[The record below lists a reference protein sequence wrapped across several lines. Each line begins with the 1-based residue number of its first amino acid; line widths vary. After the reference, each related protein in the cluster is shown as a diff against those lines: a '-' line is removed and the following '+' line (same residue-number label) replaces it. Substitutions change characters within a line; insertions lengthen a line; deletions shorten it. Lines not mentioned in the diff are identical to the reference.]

1 MYGNNYL
8 YKECCKPHMSLVC
21 GVYGTTSA
29 GTVDYTGGE
38 EVRTN
43 LLESN
48 SSAKPEANEPFSSW

>member
-38 EVRTN
+38 
-43 LLESN
+43 
-48 SSAKPEANEPFSSW
+48 